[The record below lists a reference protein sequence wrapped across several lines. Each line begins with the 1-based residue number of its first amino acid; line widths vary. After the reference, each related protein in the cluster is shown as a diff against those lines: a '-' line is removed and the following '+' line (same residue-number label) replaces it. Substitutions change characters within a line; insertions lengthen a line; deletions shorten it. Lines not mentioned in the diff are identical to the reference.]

1 MSSSHHVHQ
10 HLGAAAALVQSSA
23 HLVAREMNA
32 TAAAEQNAA
41 EEFGLLGTL
50 QNDLA
55 KFAYGLNGVQ
65 QDKNFFWVAIL
76 GFSLLALI
84 FATLIYSWIKMTRS
98 HLRFLLTTGDKGAQR
113 YWAQNHTTWW
123 PAIKQHLLYA
133 PLFKVRHNRELQLS
147 KAIGMGTL
155 PGRFHTLIL
164 LFYTATNIAYCLI
177 LDWGN
182 PQSEAVAADLRGR
195 SGWLALINLVPT
207 VLFALRNNP
216 LIHILGVSYD
226 TFNLFHR
233 WCARMVVIQALLHT
247 IAWLVNTSIAGGA
260 PAIGMALAA
269 SVSYRWGMV
278 STVVFTFLVF
288 VASSPIRHAW
298 YETFI
303 NGHRIMV
310 LVALIAVWVH
320 IQAADLPQL
329 PYLRTV
335 FAMWGGEWAIRAY
348 RIWHNNISM
357 RTGITKVTVEALP
370 AEASRV
376 TFQLSRPWHFRPGC
390 HAHIYLPSI
399 SGHASHPFSIAWAE
413 TTVKTPALELD
424 VEKTGSDRKLESTVT
439 RTEVDLR
446 QVNKKDATT
455 TVSFVCR
462 ARTGMTRKLYEKASA
477 SPTGII
483 TMKGGIEGPY
493 GGHESM
499 SSYGTVLLFGGGVG
513 VTYCISFLKQLL
525 TEYAEGTCSTRKILF
540 VWSVPNTEALEW
552 VRPWMDQVL
561 RMEGRKEILRIQ
573 LFVTKPRHQNE
584 IRSSTG
590 TVQMF
595 PGRCNATTIIEKEMV
610 DRVGAMGVTVC
621 GPGAFADSVRAA
633 ARSKVQAGTVDFI
646 EEAFTY

>member
-1 MSSSHHVHQ
+1 MSALGGVQPGAVGHVAH
-10 HLGAAAALVQSSA
+10 AL
-23 HLVAREMNA
+23 LTREMNA
-32 TAAAEQNAA
+32 SQAAALEMAR
-41 EEFGLLGTL
+41 EFGLLGTL
-50 QNDLA
+50 NSSLA
-55 KFAYGLNGVQ
+55 QFAFGLNGVQ
-65 QDKNFFWVAIL
+65 QDKNFFWVAVM
-76 GFSLLALI
+76 GFAMVALCAVTII
-84 FATLIYSWIKMTRS
+84 FNWVKMTRS
-98 HLRFLLTTGDKGAQR
+98 HVRFLLTTGDKGAQR
-113 YWAQNHTTWW
+113 YWALNHTSWW
-123 PAIKQHLLYA
+123 PATKRHLLYA
-133 PLFKVRHNRELQLS
+133 PLFNVRHNRELQLS
-147 KAIGMGTL
+147 KAVSIGTL
-155 PGRFHTLIL
+155 PGRFHMLIL
-164 LFYTATNIAYCLI
+164 TFYTATNIAYCII
-177 LDWGN
+177 LDWNN
-182 PQSEAVAADLRGR
+182 PSSESVAADLRGR

-216 LIHILGVSYD
+216 LIHILNVSYD

-233 WCARMVVIQALLHT
+233 WLARMVVLQSLLHT

-260 PAIGMALAA
+260 PAIGMALNA
-269 SVSYRWGMV
+269 STSYRWGMIA
-278 STVVFTFLVF
+278 TVVFTFLAF

-303 NGHRIMV
+303 NGHRVMV
-310 LVALIAVWVH
+310 LVALIGVWVH
-320 IQAADLPQL
+320 IAAADLPQL
-329 PYLRTV
+329 PYLRAIWV
-335 FAMWGGEWAIRAY
+335 MWGGEWAFRVW
-348 RIWHNNISM
+348 RIYHSNISM

-376 TFQLSRPWHFRPGC
+376 TFQLSRPWHFKPGC

-413 TTVKTPALELD
+413 TTVKSSAVDFD
-424 VEKTGSDRKLESTVT
+424 VEKNGSDQKLESTVT

-446 QVNKKDATT
+446 MVNPKDATT

-462 ARTGMTRKLYEKASA
+462 ARTGMTRKLFDKASA

-483 TMKGGIEGPY
+483 TMKGAIEGPY
-493 GGHESM
+493 GGHEPM

-513 VTYCISFLKQLL
+513 GTYCISYLKQLL
-525 TEYAEGTCSTRKILF
+525 LEYAEGTCSTRKILF

-561 RMEGRKEILRIQ
+561 RMEGRKEVLRIQ

-595 PGRCNATTIIEKEMV
+595 PGRCNPVTIIEKEMA
-610 DRVGAMGVTVC
+610 DRVGAMGITVC

-633 ARSKVQAGTVDFI
+633 ARSKVQAGSVDFI